1 MTVPPPDRLRQLLDA
16 VVPDDRDPTAAGV
29 DPARLADLA
38 AAAHSSPFHFARQVS
53 TATGEAPMALR
64 RRILL
69 ERAAWQLQRGA
80 TVTAA
85 ALEAGYGSV
94 DGFARAFA
102 KSYGCPPSELP
113 SARERGHWLPAPNGL
128 HFHSPT
134 AIYVDA
140 GPQEHSAGDVTLF
153 QVQHD
158 LADTEALLRAA
169 QLVDDVDYRRKQF
182 PGHRVLP
189 WSEPHE
195 SLADALVHLVHA
207 KSPWLASIDG
217 GDHPDQ
223 RPADD
228 PASLLQAHH
237 GIAARWLAW
246 VRDVER
252 RAAWQDRIIDALC
265 DPPESFL
272 LSQVL
277 VHVLTFAAHRRQV
290 ARRYLAGAG
299 VDLAADP
306 SLDPDPIIWHR
317 NHTGGLS

>member
-1 MTVPPPDRLRQLLDA
+1 MTVPPPDRLRELLDA
-16 VVPDDRDPTAAGV
+16 IVPGDEHDPYGTTG
-29 DPARLADLA
+29 PSRLADLA

-53 TATGEAPMALR
+53 SATGEAPMALR

-69 ERAAWQLQRGA
+69 ERAAWRLQRGA
-80 TVTAA
+80 TVTSTAF
-85 ALEAGYGSV
+85 EAGYGSV
-94 DGFARAFA
+94 EGFARAFA

-134 AIYVDA
+134 VIYLDA
-140 GPQEHSAGDVTLF
+140 GPQEHSVGDVTLF

-169 QLVDDVDYRRKQF
+169 GAVPPEEYRRPRL
-182 PGHRVLP
+182 PGHRVLR
-189 WSEPHE
+189 WTEPDE
-195 SLADALVHLVHA
+195 SLADTLVHLVRD
-207 KSPWLASIDG
+207 KVPWLASIEG
-217 GDHPDQ
+217 ADHPDP
-223 RPADD
+223 RPDSD
-228 PASLLQAHH
+228 PASLLAAHH

-252 RAAWQDRIIDALC
+252 RGAWQDRIIDALC

-277 VHVLTFAAHRRQV
+277 VHVLTFAAHRRQL
-290 ARRYLAGAG
+290 ARWFLAGAG
-299 VDLAADP
+299 IDVAADP

-317 NHTGGLS
+317 NHTGGLL